1 MAMMVPSCG
10 WFCVLF
16 TEELVD
22 LEKEVGIISNLI
34 IVGAIGIIPY
44 SVMMSVS

>member
-22 LEKEVGIISNLI
+22 LEKEVCIMSVLI
-34 IVGAIGIIPY
+34 IIGDIGIIPY
-44 SVMMSVS
+44 SVRMGVS